1 MVVSYSL
8 ELKVNTPRTQRIKEL
23 AIETGAL
30 MYGDFTLS
38 SGKKSDHYYDGRK
51 LSQHPEG
58 SYLIGEEIFEIIAGL
73 DFDAIGG
80 LEVSAIPLVTAV
92 TIISHI
98 KDKPISSFWVRKE
111 PKKHGTRKL
120 IEGQFKSNSKVVI
133 IDDVITEGTSIQKA
147 IDAVR
152 AEGCEV
158 VKIVVVVDR
167 HEGGSDRLK
176 AKEYDFKAILDLW
189 PSGEVTIDEASAVK
203 GKAGTGILRR

>member
-1 MVVSYSL
+1 MVTVYSL
-8 ELKVNTPRTQRIKEL
+8 ELKVITPRTQRIKEL

-30 MYGDFTLS
+30 MYGQFTLS

-51 LSQHPEG
+51 LSQYPES
-58 SYLIGEEIFEIIAGL
+58 SYLLGEEIFDMISGL

-80 LEVSAIPLVTAV
+80 LEVSAISLVTAV
-92 TIISHI
+92 TVVSYI
-98 KDKPISSFWVRKE
+98 KGRPINSFWVRKE

-120 IEGQFKSNSKVVI
+120 IEGQFKSNSKVI
-133 IDDVITEGTSIQKA
+133 IVDDVITEGSSIQKT

-152 AEGCEV
+152 AEGCDV

-176 AKEYDFKAILDLW
+176 AKGYDFKAILDLW
-189 PSGEVTIDEASAVK
+189 PSGEVTIDENSAIK
-203 GKAGTGILRR
+203 GAVR